1 MSTTRLDL
9 PAPVL
14 DHLADRLRTLDY
26 TVDAVTATIGE
37 SAHRALG
44 RNATAP
50 AYRALA
56 GRDDPLAT
64 LTRLW
69 LLQRTVSAV
78 DAERALGTALTD
90 LVGAEVLARDGDE
103 VRAVSDLR
111 PYASDDGASGW
122 VFADLTPGLDGRAAP
137 MRPDYVLGV
146 SSASSTLA
154 QLVPREPVATALDLG
169 TGCGVQSLHLARH
182 ADRVVATDVNPR
194 ALAMARLTA
203 RINRETLNG
212 VELDVRDGS
221 LYAPVA
227 GERFDLIVTNPP
239 YVMSPPAAPDDAHRL
254 TYREG
259 GFVADELVRQVVVD
273 GTAHLNPGGRL
284 QVLANWAHVA
294 GEDWTERLAGWVE
307 PTGCDAY
314 VLQRETLDAAEYVEL
329 WLADAGLLG
338 TPGYLTAYDG
348 WLDYFAGLGIE
359 AVGMGWLSLRAAG
372 RERPYVELVDW
383 PWSVEQP
390 LGPAFAARD
399 AALDLV
405 LPLTDAELLDRRW
418 ALAGDV
424 VQETVGDPGAADPQH
439 VVLRQQRGFRHAEPV
454 DTAIGGVLGACD
466 GELRLAE
473 IVAAVAQITGV
484 SASDLVSDTLLTV
497 RRLAIRRLLTCV
509 E

>member
-1 MSTTRLDL
+1 MPAIGVLDL
-9 PAPVL
+9 PAAS
-14 DHLADRLRTLDY
+14 LARLAARLRALDY
-26 TVDAVTATIGE
+26 TVDAVIEAIGM

-50 AYRALA
+50 AFRALV

-69 LLQRTVSAV
+69 LLQRTVPAT
-78 DAERALGTALTD
+78 DAERALGPVLNA
-90 LVGAEVLARDGDE
+90 LVGADVLARSGDG
-103 VRAVSDLR
+103 VVAVSDLR

-122 VFADLTPGLDGRAAP
+122 VFADLTPGLDGRTAP

-154 QLVPREPVATALDLG
+154 QLVPREPVGTALDLG

-182 ADRVVATDVNPR
+182 AERVVATDVNPR

-203 RINRETLNG
+203 RLNG
-212 VELDVRDGS
+212 VDLEVRAGS
-221 LYAPVA
+221 LYAPVG

-239 YVMSPPAAPDDAHRL
+239 YVMSPPRPPGEGGAL

-259 GFVADELVRQVVVD
+259 AFVGDELVRRVVVE
-273 GTAHLNPGGRL
+273 GAAHLNPGGRL
-284 QVLANWAHVA
+284 QVLANWAHVV
-294 GEDWTERLAGWVE
+294 GEDWTERIAGWVE

-329 WLADAGLLG
+329 WLADAGLVG

-372 RERPYVELVDW
+372 RDRAYVDLVDW
-383 PWSVEQP
+383 PWAVEQP

-399 AALDLV
+399 DALDEV
-405 LPLTDAELLDRRW
+405 LPLTDAEVLGRRW
-418 ALAGDV
+418 ALASDV
-424 VQETVGDPGAADPQH
+424 VQETIGDPGATDPQH

-466 GELRLAE
+466 GELALGT
-473 IVAAVAQITGV
+473 IVDAVAQITGV
-484 SASDLVSDTLLTV
+484 GPADLVPDTLFTV